1 MRRWTL
7 LFAALT
13 AVLSVALALELREN
27 GRLRDELV
35 AMAAAKARAAGIEPG
50 QALAPFTVR
59 DAAGQRVSVDFAGAD
74 AGTVLLFHASNC
86 DACAITSPYWR
97 SAVEQAAR
105 PDVRVLCIQ
114 TDGAEGGP
122 LSLEGLPASLAVPL
136 PPVGWLAALPA
147 VPATL
152 VVDGGGT
159 VVGSWYGELDGG
171 SAQELS
177 SAIVALPVASGTA
190 R

>member
-1 MRRWTL
+1 MRGWTL

-13 AVLSVALALELREN
+13 AVLGVALVLQLREN
-27 GRLRDELV
+27 RRLRDALA
-35 AMAAAKARAAGIEPG
+35 AMAAAKARAAGIEAG
-50 QALAPFTVR
+50 QALGPITLR
-59 DAAGQRVSVDFAGAD
+59 TAAGQDVRVEFSGGG
-74 AGTVLLFHASNC
+74 AGTVLLFHASSC
-86 DACAITSPYWR
+86 DACAATRPHWR
-97 SAVEQAAR
+97 NALEQAAR

-136 PPVGWLAALPA
+136 PPLGWLAALPA
-147 VPATL
+147 VPATF

-159 VVGSWYGELDGG
+159 VVRSWYGELDGG
-171 SAQELS
+171 TAGELS
-177 SAIVALPVASGTA
+177 SAIVALPVASGAA